1 MGFQQGL
8 SGLNASSKALEAIG
22 NNVSNS
28 GTVGFKSG
36 AAQFA
41 DVYAASLTGTGTNQI
56 GIGTSVQAVA
66 QQFTQGNITT
76 TNNPLDIA
84 INGSGFFRMQSTS
97 GAVSYTR
104 NGQFQV
110 DKNGYVINSA
120 GSQLTGYLA
129 NTNGIIVPATP
140 QAIHIDTSDLQ
151 PVATGQGTPATGLV
165 VGLNL
170 DSRKTPPSASIAA
183 TATGVSAPDLTT
195 LAGAPA
201 TFDVTINGYNT
212 GTLTIPQGSYTATS
226 LASTVQT
233 LINAALPSGTSVTV
247 APNTSGS
254 LVFTAVP
261 GGTGSSIAVNDTSNI
276 LFNSQGVVQSLVTA
290 TGAPNLNSLA
300 DPNIGGT
307 SVDITVDGTTVTVS
321 IPTNTYTNKSLATYI
336 QTEANNQLSAAGS
349 TSTVSVS
356 AGSAGTLVFQ
366 GSPSG
371 SGHSIS
377 VAADSSNVL
386 GLTTTTGPEL
396 GADAFSI
403 SDPLSYTSSTS
414 ATVYDS
420 LGNPHTLGI
429 YFVKAA
435 TPNQYNVYTNL
446 DGGTPTAAK
455 TVNFSTTGAPNP
467 VAAFKIDQSF
477 VVTTGG
483 TSTLDFSLDLSKTT
497 QYGSIFGVNTI
508 TQDGYASGRLSGLS
522 IASDGTIQGKYSNGQ
537 TRNLAQ
543 VVLATFK
550 NANGLQ
556 SLGGNQ
562 WQETATSG
570 QPLIGTPGSGVNGV
584 LQSQAVEESNTDLT
598 AELVNM
604 ITQQRAYQAN
614 AQTIKTEDQILQT
627 LVNLR

>member
-8 SGLNASSKALEAIG
+8 SGLNATSKALEAIG

-41 DVYAASLTGTGTNQI
+41 DVYAASLTGSGTNQI
-56 GIGTSVQAVA
+56 GIGTQIETVA

-84 INGSGFFRMQSTS
+84 INGSGFFRMASTNGS
-97 GAVSYTR
+97 ISYTR

-120 GSQLTGYLA
+120 GSQLTGYMA
-129 NTNGIIVPATP
+129 NTNGIIVPSSAQP
-140 QAIHIDTSDLQ
+140 IQINTSALQ

-170 DSRKTPPSASIAA
+170 DSRKTPPSASISASE
-183 TATGVSAPDLTT
+183 TGGGPPNTDLS
-195 LAGAPA
+195 GGPA
-201 TFDVTINGYNT
+201 TFDVTVNGYNT
-212 GTLTIPQGSYTATS
+212 GTLTIPQGTYTATT

-233 LINAALPSGTSVTV
+233 LVNAALPSGTSIT
-247 APNTSGS
+247 ASPDASGN

-261 GGTGSSIAVNDTSNI
+261 GGAGSSIAVNDI
-276 LFNSQGVVQSLVTA
+276 DGALYQG
-290 TGAPNLNSLA
+290 
-300 DPNIGGT
+300 
-307 SVDITVDGTTVTVS
+307 
-321 IPTNTYTNKSLATYI
+321 
-336 QTEANNQLSAAGS
+336 AGS
-349 TSTVSVS
+349 T
-356 AGSAGTLVFQ
+356 Q
-366 GSPSG
+366 
-371 SGHSIS
+371 
-377 VAADSSNVL
+377 VA
-386 GLTTTTGPEL
+386 
-396 GADAFSI
+396 GADNFSI
-403 SDPLSYTSSTS
+403 SNPLSYTSSTS

-446 DGGTPTAAK
+446 DGGSPQVVGTDATTGLPTTA
-455 TVNFSTTGAPNP
+455 TTINFSTTGTPNP
-467 VAAFKIDQSF
+467 VAAFTIPQKF
-477 VVTTGG
+477 VITTGG
-483 TSTLDFSLDLSKTT
+483 TSTLNFSLDLSSTT
-497 QYGSIFGVNTI
+497 QYGSVFGVNAI
-508 TQDGYASGRLSGLS
+508 SQDGYASGSLSGLS
-522 IASDGTIQGKYSNGQ
+522 IAADGTIQGKYSNGQ
-537 TRNLAQ
+537 TRDLAQ
-543 VVLATFK
+543 IVLATFK
-550 NANGLQ
+550 NTNGLQ

-570 QPLIGTPGSGVNGV
+570 QPLIGTPSSGVNGV